1 MVGEF
6 IFGCSQKVREN
17 IWEID
22 MRAIGQMELGKAM
35 ECFIMQM
42 EPNIKDTGKT
52 TWNKDMLFI
61 QTRTE
66 KSHICYS
73 IEIEC

>member
-1 MVGEF
+1 
-6 IFGCSQKVREN
+6 
-17 IWEID
+17 

-52 TWNKDMLFI
+52 T
-61 QTRTE
+61 
-66 KSHICYS
+66 
-73 IEIEC
+73 